1 MLVGDDL
8 GGRERFTA
16 PPPPATASRQPCSR
30 PAGAPSLRPFPW
42 GVVKAECS
50 LALLPAVWPRQR
62 VQTPLLPHSFELVLL
77 PPAPWGVSPFP
88 PSARHLRASGW
99 PRSGHTS
106 LTLVSLPSLL
116 ATELVCGGHPT
127 SYVSGPGRPHPW
139 VARALVKCGAARGHT
154 PGLGWDAFGASR
166 GGAVLPPAP
175 CGWVGGRRCHGGGR
189 GDQWCEPLSS
199 APRSSATRLSRTP
212 GQGSRAG
219 DGSLRQGVPG
229 PTSGS
234 VPHLPGDLAPSPPR

>member
-1 MLVGDDL
+1 MPRLPPRWGAGSRGFGYGNGPRVLSPLCDLNQERRVEAAVG
-8 GGRERFTA
+8 GFERSGWCLWEMISEA
-16 PPPPATASRQPCSR
+16 DRGSPPPAPRHRLQAALFPSSRSPL
-30 PAGAPSLRPFPW
+30 PSSFPL
-42 GVVKAECS
+42 GVRKAECS

-62 VQTPLLPHSFELVLL
+62 VRTPLLPHSFELVLL

-154 PGLGWDAFGASR
+154 PGLGRDAFGASR

-175 CGWVGGRRCHGGGR
+175 CGWVGGGGGSEMSR
-189 GDQWCEPLSS
+189 GW
-199 APRSSATRLSRTP
+199 PR
-212 GQGSRAG
+212 
-219 DGSLRQGVPG
+219 
-229 PTSGS
+229 
-234 VPHLPGDLAPSPPR
+234 

>member
-1 MLVGDDL
+1 MRFKSGAAGGGGGGGLREERLVLVGDDL

-62 VQTPLLPHSFELVLL
+62 VRTPLLPHSFELVLL

-99 PRSGHTS
+99 PRSGYTS

-154 PGLGWDAFGASR
+154 PGLGRDAFGASR

-175 CGWVGGRRCHGGGR
+175 CGWVGGGGGSEMSR
-189 GDQWCEPLSS
+189 GW
-199 APRSSATRLSRTP
+199 PR
-212 GQGSRAG
+212 
-219 DGSLRQGVPG
+219 
-229 PTSGS
+229 
-234 VPHLPGDLAPSPPR
+234 

>member
-1 MLVGDDL
+1 MEAAVG
-8 GGRERFTA
+8 GFERSGWCLWEMISEA
-16 PPPPATASRQPCSR
+16 ERGSPPPRPPTPPPGSPVPVQPE
-30 PAGAPSLRPFPW
+30 PPPFVLSP
-42 GVVKAECS
+42 GGGKAECS

-62 VQTPLLPHSFELVLL
+62 VRTPLLPHSFELVLL

-88 PSARHLRASGW
+88 PSACHLRASGW

-154 PGLGWDAFGASR
+154 PGLGRDAFGASR

-175 CGWVGGRRCHGGGR
+175 CGWVGGGGGSEMSR
-189 GDQWCEPLSS
+189 GW
-199 APRSSATRLSRTP
+199 PR
-212 GQGSRAG
+212 
-219 DGSLRQGVPG
+219 
-229 PTSGS
+229 
-234 VPHLPGDLAPSPPR
+234 

>member
-1 MLVGDDL
+1 MRFKSGAAGGGGGGGLREERLVLVGDDL

-16 PPPPATASRQPCSR
+16 PRPPPPPPGSPVPVQPE
-30 PAGAPSLRPFPW
+30 PPPFVLSP
-42 GVVKAECS
+42 GGGKAESS

-62 VQTPLLPHSFELVLL
+62 VRTPLLPHSFELVLL

-154 PGLGWDAFGASR
+154 PGLGRDAFGASR

-175 CGWVGGRRCHGGGR
+175 CGWVGGGGGSEMSR
-189 GDQWCEPLSS
+189 GW
-199 APRSSATRLSRTP
+199 PR
-212 GQGSRAG
+212 
-219 DGSLRQGVPG
+219 
-229 PTSGS
+229 
-234 VPHLPGDLAPSPPR
+234 